1 MSSHRFNT
9 GQDDSFEWVWRYA
22 DAMLMWP
29 MLMWQ
34 MLMWQMLMW
43 QMIVTQMS
51 QNIFIIIRN
60 RRYIE
65 TRYKASYH
73 LRDMKRGFIL

>member
-1 MSSHRFNT
+1 MTSHRFDT
-9 GQDDSFEWVWRYA
+9 GQEDSFEWVWRYA

-34 MLMWQMLMW
+34 M
-43 QMIVTQMS
+43 IVTQMS
-51 QNIFIIIRN
+51 QNIFMLLSN
-60 RRYIE
+60 LRYIE

-73 LRDMKRGFIL
+73 LGDMTRGFIL

>member
-1 MSSHRFNT
+1 MTSDRFNT

-22 DAMLMWP
+22 DAMLMWH
-29 MLMWQ
+29 MI
-34 MLMWQMLMW
+34 MW

-51 QNIFIIIRN
+51 QNIFMLRAD

-73 LRDMKRGFIL
+73 LGDMTGGFIL